1 MSKIHHTQSKFAAA
15 HGLGIAVTESGS
27 FIVTVKATGE
37 EHIGEDLKALLA
49 SCATETKKAIKPT
62 KAKAPKAKKPA
73 KAKAKATKSDED
85 GEEEE
90 GDAGPGN
97 SGVMRYN
104 YYKQY
109 RANGG
114 SCGDGL
120 AEAMAAYCQM
130 ADTGKTGK
138 ANRTITDIERVLEVA
153 SENGIDAKAKWGHLN
168 NGMVRMNLSNV
179 LRAKLAKGEKV
190 TINGKKVKAD

>member
-1 MSKIHHTQSKFAAA
+1 MSKIHHTQRKFAEA
-15 HGLGIAVTESGS
+15 HGLGISVTESGA
-27 FIVTVKATGE
+27 FVVTIKATGE

-49 SCATETKKAIKPT
+49 TCATETKKAIKPA
-62 KAKAPKAKKPA
+62 KAKAAPKAKKPA
-73 KAKAKATKSDED
+73 KAKAAPASED
-85 GEEEE
+85 GDEEEVT
-90 GDAGPGN
+90 GPSN
-97 SGVMRYN
+97 SGVMGYS

-120 AEAMAAYCQM
+120 AESMAGFCQM

-138 ANRTITDIERVLEVA
+138 ANRTVTDLERVLEVA
-153 SENGIDAKAKWGHLN
+153 NENGIDAKAKWGHLN

-179 LRAKLAKGEKV
+179 LRARLAKGEKV
-190 TINGKKVKAD
+190 TVNGKRVRAD